1 MARGSEQA
9 NTAATSAQT
18 ASNQFGGNA
27 NALYSTLAPELTA
40 ESAHPAGFGPAE
52 LAKMN
57 TAAQQTAG
65 GANAGAVG
73 QGALLASRTR
83 NAGTADAAVQ
93 KSARDASGN
102 LSKATLGVQNQDA
115 MLKQS
120 QRRAAM
126 GGLQGLYG
134 TEAGSS
140 LGALGIVPQAV
151 NANTNAENASWNWAK
166 FLLDPAM
173 AAAGGAASGGAFK

>member
-1 MARGSEQA
+1 MARGSDQA
-9 NTAATSAQT
+9 TTAGTSAQNM
-18 ASNQFGGNA
+18 SNQFGA
-27 NALYSTLAPELTA
+27 NAGSLYSSLAPEL
-40 ESAHPAGFGPAE
+40 ESEAAHPAGFGPSEMAH
-52 LAKMN
+52 MD
-57 TAAQQTAG
+57 TAAQQSAG
-65 GANAGAVG
+65 GSNAGAVG

-93 KSARDASGN
+93 QSARDSGKT

-120 QRRAAM
+120 QRRAAL

-151 NANTNAENASWNWAK
+151 NANTNASNASWNWAK
-166 FLLDPAM
+166 YLLDPAM
-173 AAAGGAASGGAFK
+173 GGAADYAASR

>member
-9 NTAATSAQT
+9 NTAASSAQT
-18 ASNQFGGNA
+18 ASNQFGA
-27 NALYSTLAPELTA
+27 NASGLYGTLAPELEA

-52 LAKMN
+52 TAKMT
-57 TAAQQTAG
+57 TAAEQTAG

-93 KSARDASGN
+93 KSARDASSN

-115 MLKQS
+115 MLQQS
-120 QRRAAM
+120 QRRAAL

-166 FLLDPAM
+166 YILDPAM
-173 AAAGGAASGGAFK
+173 QAAGGAASGGAFK